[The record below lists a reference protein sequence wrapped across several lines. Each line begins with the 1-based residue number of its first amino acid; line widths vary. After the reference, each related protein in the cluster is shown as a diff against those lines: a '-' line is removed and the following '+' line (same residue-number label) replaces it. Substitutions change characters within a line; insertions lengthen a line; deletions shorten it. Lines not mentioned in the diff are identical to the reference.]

1 MATFSHLHVHT
12 QYSILDG
19 ASNIALLIDRVKELG
34 MDAIAITDHG
44 NMFGVKEFHNYATKK
59 GIKPLI
65 GCEIYVA
72 KRSLE
77 DVNGKEDR
85 SGDHLILLAKNLKG
99 YKNLIKLVSTAWI
112 KGFYYKPR
120 IDKELLKIYSEGLI
134 ASSACLAGE
143 IQDEILNGTMT
154 GAEDALKRYLDIFG
168 EDFYLEI
175 QRHETYDPEADRSA
189 FPLQQKVIEGFRSL
203 SAKYNVKI
211 VASNDVHF
219 INAEDAEAHDR
230 LICINTAKDIDDPN
244 RLRYS
249 KQEYLKSEAEMRE
262 IFRDIPEAIDNV
274 AALVEKV
281 EKYKLDHDPI
291 MPEFDLPDN
300 FTDNDEYLRFLTYKG
315 AEKRWGTLTQE
326 QTDRIDFELQMIA
339 KMGFPGYF
347 LIVQDFLR
355 AAREM
360 GVSVGPGRGSAAGS
374 AVAFCLRIT
383 DIDPIKYGLLFER
396 FLNLDR
402 ISMPDI
408 DIDFDEDGREAVLK
422 YVVDKYGHD
431 KVAHIITFGSM
442 AAKMAI
448 RDVARVQKL
457 PLPDADRLAKLV
469 PERPGITLS
478 EAFAEVPELARE
490 RESSNKLIAQTL
502 KYASVLEGS
511 VRQTGVHAC
520 GIIIG
525 KDNLDNYIPLCT
537 AKDTE
542 LYATQYDGSHVE
554 SVGLL
559 KMDFLGLKT
568 LSIIKDAVIN
578 IKKSRGIDIDIDTL
592 PLDDKKT
599 FELFSNG
606 ETTAIFQFEST
617 GMKRYLRDLEPNRL
631 EDLIAMNALYRPGP
645 MEYIP
650 KFIRRK
656 HGTEKIDYPI
666 PVMEKYLND
675 TYGITVYQE
684 QVMLLSQELAGFTKG
699 EADSLRKAMG
709 KKKRSIMDE
718 MKLKFQDGCKKNGFD
733 ESIVN
738 KIWSDWE
745 AFAQYAFNKSHST
758 CYALVAFQTGYL
770 KANYPAEYMAAV
782 LSRNISDIKK
792 ITTFMDETR
801 RMGMD
806 VLGPDVNESNVMFT
820 VNKAGNI
827 RFGLGAIKGVGESAV
842 LQLIEEREKNGLYS
856 DIYDLV
862 ERVNLN
868 SLNKKNLE
876 AMAVA
881 GAFDCF
887 TSISRAQYFSLDT
900 KGSSFIE
907 SLIRYGNNA
916 KTVKNSSQQSLFGE
930 TGGFDMVKP
939 EPSFCPDWPKLEKLN
954 REKEVIGIYLSS
966 HPLDDFKLEIETFT
980 TATLA
985 DLQNLREY
993 LDRDVTV
1000 AGMVIDTRNGI
1011 SKNGKPYG
1019 SFTIQDYSDSFR
1031 LMMFDKDYIE
1041 NSKFFTIG
1049 YYLLLKGRVQ
1059 KRPYREDELEFK
1071 VKTINLLSSVKD
1083 DLIKSVTL
1091 KIDPENISPE
1101 MIKDLKELV
1110 VENKGE
1116 TELKFLF
1123 IDPDDKIS
1131 LPMFSRTYRVRL
1143 NNELISYLDDHP
1155 GIEYKV
1161 N

>member
-1 MATFSHLHVHT
+1 MSVFSHLHVHT

-19 ASNIALLIDRVKELG
+19 AASIPLLIDKVKSLG
-34 MDAIAITDHG
+34 MDAVAITDHG
-44 NMFGVKEFHNYATKK
+44 NMFGVKEFHNSATKK
-59 GIKPLI
+59 GIKPVI

-72 KRSLE
+72 KRSIA
-77 DVNGKEDR
+77 DVTGKEDR
-85 SGDHLILLAKNLKG
+85 SGDHLILLAKNLTG
-99 YKNLIKLVSTAWI
+99 YKNLIKLVSMAWI

-120 IDKELLKIYSEGLI
+120 IDKELLAKHSEGLI

-143 IQDEILNGTMT
+143 IPDEILNGTIA
-154 GAEDALKRYLDIFG
+154 GAEAALKSYLDIFG
-168 EDFYLEI
+168 EDFYLEV
-175 QRHETYDPEADRSA
+175 QRHETYDPDADMTV
-189 FPLQQKVIEGFRSL
+189 FPLQQKVIEVLKKL
-203 SAKYNVKI
+203 SVKYNVRLI
-211 VASNDVHF
+211 ATNDVHF

-230 LICINTAKDIDDPN
+230 LICINTVKDIDDPD

-249 KQEYLKSEAEMRE
+249 KQEYIKSEDEMRK
-262 IFRDIPEAIDNV
+262 IFSDIPEAVENV
-274 AALVEKV
+274 AELVAKI
-281 EKYKLDHDPI
+281 EKYKLDHTPV
-291 MPEFDLPDN
+291 MPEFELPEGY
-300 FTDNDEYLRFLTYKG
+300 TDKDEYLRHLTYQG
-315 AEKRWGTLTQE
+315 AKERWGTLTGE
-326 QTDRIDFELQMIA
+326 QTERIDFELETIA

-347 LIVQDFLR
+347 LIVQDFLK

-374 AVAFCLRIT
+374 AVAYCLRIT

-396 FLNLDR
+396 FLNPDR
-402 ISMPDI
+402 ISLPDI
-408 DIDFDEDGREAVLK
+408 DIDFDEDGRESVLK

-469 PERPGITLS
+469 PERPGVSLTQAYS
-478 EAFAEVPELARE
+478 EVPELARE
-490 RESSNKLIAQTL
+490 RESSNKLIATTL
-502 KYASVLEGS
+502 KYAEVLEGS

-525 KDNLDNYIPLCT
+525 KDPLDNYIPLCT

-542 LYATQYDGSHVE
+542 LYVTQYEGIHVE

-568 LSIIKDAVIN
+568 LSIIKDAVEN
-578 IKKSRGIDIDIDTL
+578 IRKSKGVEIDIESL

-599 FELFSNG
+599 FGLFSNG
-606 ETTAIFQFEST
+606 DTTGIFQFEST
-617 GMKRYLRDLEPNRL
+617 GMKRYLRDLVPNRF

-645 MEYIP
+645 MENIRE
-650 KFIRRK
+650 FIKRK
-656 HGTEKIDYPI
+656 HGGKIDYTLPA
-666 PVMEKYLND
+666 MEKYLND

-684 QVMLLSQELAGFTKG
+684 QVMLLSQELGGLTRG
-699 EADSLRKAMG
+699 EADTLRKSMG
-709 KKKRSIMDE
+709 KKKKSIMDE
-718 MKLKFQDGCKKNGFD
+718 LKLKFLDGCRQKGYD
-733 ESIVN
+733 ETIAN
-738 KIWSDWE
+738 DIWSDWE

-758 CYALVAFQTGYL
+758 CYALIAYQTGYL
-770 KANYPAEYMAAV
+770 KAHYPAEFMAAV

-801 RMGMD
+801 RMGME
-806 VLGPDVNESNVMFT
+806 VLGPDINESNVKFT
-820 VNKAGNI
+820 VNRDGNI

-842 LQLIEEREKNGLYS
+842 IQLIEEREKGGLYK

-887 TSISRAQYFSLDT
+887 GTITRAQYFALDT
-900 KGSSFIE
+900 RGSSFIE

-916 KTVKNSSQQSLFGE
+916 KTIKQSSRQTLFGE
-930 TGGFDMVKP
+930 SGGFDLVKP
-939 EPSFCPDWPKLEKLN
+939 EPSACPDWPKLEKLN

-966 HPLDDFKLEIETFT
+966 HPLDDFRLEINTFA

-985 DLQNLREY
+985 DLQNLKDY
-993 LDRDVTV
+993 TDSDVVV
-1000 AGMVIDTRNGI
+1000 AGMVTDTKNGI
-1011 SKNGKPYG
+1011 GKNGKPYG
-1019 SFTIQDYSDSFR
+1019 SITLQDYTDSFR
-1031 LMMFDKDYIE
+1031 FIMFDKDYLD
-1041 NSKFFTIG
+1041 NSKFFITG
-1049 YYLLLKGRVQ
+1049 YYLLVKGRVQ
-1059 KRPYREDELEFK
+1059 KRKYRDDELEFSIK
-1071 VKTINLLSSVKD
+1071 KINLLSSVKD
-1083 DLIKSVTL
+1083 ELIKSVTI
-1091 KIDPENISPE
+1091 KISPENINIE
-1101 MIKDLKELV
+1101 MINELKDLIR
-1110 VENKGE
+1110 ENKGE
-1116 TELKFLF
+1116 TELRFLF
-1123 IDPDDKIS
+1123 LETDDKIS
-1131 LPMFSRTYRVRL
+1131 LPMFSRTQRVRL
-1143 NNELISYLDDHP
+1143 NNEFISYLDDHP